1 MQAKGFIKFV
11 ATLCFLASIWMLA
24 FTFVTRRV
32 EKNARIEATDES
44 GIIDKT
50 KEAAILAAKSNEKV
64 WLGYTYKEC
73 KDKELGLGLDLKGG
87 MNVMLEISLP
97 DIITALSNNSA
108 DTTFVKALARAKQ
121 NEKTSTKDFLSLFE
135 EAWIQLDPDKPM
147 SRVFSTY
154 ELKDRIKLESS
165 NADVLKIIRQES
177 ESAVSNSFNVLRSR
191 IDRFGVASP
200 NIQRIGVSGRI
211 FVELPGVKEPERV
224 RKLLQGTANLEFWPT
239 YENEEIYPRLEQAN
253 AIIKEIIAAEKKNT
267 KDIDSLAIR
276 SDDADNLIANYD
288 NKSDSLALTDSSNVA
303 PISPD
308 SSLAAI
314 VTDSSKKDSSL
325 LAQIQA
331 QDSTGIAGTD
341 DFPLFQILNPAIG
354 SQNGQSFL
362 NRGPV
367 IGFAAVA
374 DTAKIGQWLRMARVR
389 ALFPK
394 EFQPKWSIKPVD
406 KGETI
411 YELIAI
417 KVTTRDGKAPLDGGV
432 ITDARRSTE
441 RNGFGVSMSMDAEG
455 SKIWA
460 RMTAD
465 NIKKSIAIV
474 LDGFV
479 YSYPRVDGEI
489 PGGQSSITGNF
500 TSNEAD
506 DLANVLKSGKMPA
519 PARIVQEAV
528 VGPSLG
534 QESIN
539 SGMISFILAFLLVL
553 AYMWLYYGQAG
564 TTANIAL
571 LSNVLLLFGAMASF
585 GAVLTLPGIAGI
597 VLTLGMAVDANVII
611 YERVKEELRAGNSQ
625 RVAIKEGYKNAM
637 SAIVD
642 GQMTT
647 FITGVILLMLGTGPV
662 KGFAVTL
669 VTGIITSLTTSIFIS
684 RLVIEWMLNRG
695 KNISFGNKFTMNFM
709 SDMNIDFL
717 AMRRKMYIVSGVVL
731 ITGLAFIFTKGMSY
745 GIDFSGGRTYVVKFD
760 QAVATDQVRE
770 AVSTF
775 DGSAEV
781 KQYGPNNQLKIT
793 TKYRIDDNS
802 DEASKEIEQ
811 LLYNASKEF
820 FVNKITFDEFASTD
834 TDTYGI
840 SSSET
845 VGPTI
850 ATDMRTKAII
860 AVILALIAI
869 FIYIAARFSRWQF
882 GLGGVLSLAH
892 DALFTIA
899 IFSVG
904 AGLLP
909 WSMDVDQSFIAAI
922 LTIIGYSINDT
933 VVIFD
938 RVRENRILY
947 PKRSWREQINGA
959 INSTLMRTI
968 NTSGTVLVVLL
979 AIFIFGGEVIRGFS
993 FAIIIGVVVG
1003 VYSTVFI
1010 AIPVAYEFLSRK
1022 EIKAKELEQAAKQSH
1037 KSAAK
1042 K

>member
-24 FTFVTRRV
+24 FTFATRRV

-44 GIIDKT
+44 GIVDKV
-50 KEAAILAAKSNEKV
+50 KEAEILASKSNEKV

-73 KDKELGLGLDLKGG
+73 KDKELSLGLDLKGG

-97 DIITALSNNSA
+97 DIVTALSNNSS
-108 DTTFVKALARAKQ
+108 DTTFVKALAMARQ
-121 NEKTSTKDFLSLFE
+121 NEKTSTKDFITLFG
-135 EAWIQLDPDKPM
+135 EAWTQLEPDKSM

-154 ELKDRIKLESS
+154 ELKDRIKPESS
-165 NADVLKIIRQES
+165 NADVLKVIRQES

-253 AIIKEIIAAEKKNT
+253 VIIKEILDAEKKKT
-267 KDIDSLAIR
+267 KDTATLVGLGDNAAMLVAD
-276 SDDADNLIANYD
+276 SDDTDLTSS
-288 NKSDSLALTDSSNVA
+288 SDSASISSDSIN
-303 PISPD
+303 
-308 SSLAAI
+308 
-314 VTDSSKKDSSL
+314 KDTSL

-331 QDSTGIAGTD
+331 QDSTGLVGTD
-341 DFPLFQILNPAIG
+341 DYPLFQVLNPAIG
-354 SQNGQSFL
+354 QQNGQSFL
-362 NRGPV
+362 SRGPV
-367 IGFAAVA
+367 IGLATVA
-374 DTAKIGQWLRMARVR
+374 DTGKISQWLRMPRVR

-406 KGETI
+406 KGEII

-417 KVTTRDGKAPLDGGV
+417 KSNTRDGKAPLDGSV

-441 RNGFGVSMSMDAEG
+441 RNGFGVSMNMDAEG

-474 LDGFV
+474 LDGYV
-479 YSYPRVDGEI
+479 YSYPRVDSEI

-519 PARIVQEAV
+519 PAKVVQEAV

-539 SGMISFILAFLLVL
+539 SGMISFVLAFLLVL
-553 AYMWLYYGQAG
+553 VYMWLYYGQAG

-647 FITGVILLMLGTGPV
+647 FITGLILLILGTGPV

-669 VTGIITSLTTSIFIS
+669 VVGIITSLTTSIFIS

-695 KNISFGNKFTMNFM
+695 KNISFGNKFTLNFM
-709 SDMNIDFL
+709 SNMHIDFL
-717 AMRRKMYIVSGVVL
+717 SMRKNMYIISGVVL
-731 ITGLAFIFTKGMSY
+731 ATGLGFILTKGMSY

-760 QAVATDQVRE
+760 RPIATDQVRT
-770 AVSTF
+770 AVGAF

-781 KQYGPNNQLKIT
+781 KQFGPNNQLKIT
-793 TKYRIDDNS
+793 TKYKIDENS
-802 DEASKEIEQ
+802 DETSKEIEQ
-811 LLYNASKEF
+811 LLYDATNSF
-820 FVNKITFDEFASTD
+820 FTEGLSYEEFASTD
-834 TDTYGI
+834 TNPYGI
-840 SSSET
+840 ISSET

-850 ATDMRTKAII
+850 ATDMKMKAVI

-892 DALFTIA
+892 DALFTIS
-899 IFSVG
+899 IFSIG
-904 AGLLP
+904 AGIFP

-938 RVRENRILY
+938 RIRENRTLY
-947 PKRSWREQINGA
+947 PKRSWREQINDA

-993 FAIIIGVVVG
+993 FAIMIGVVVG

-1022 EIKAKELEQAAKQSH
+1022 EAKLKEAEQTAKH
-1037 KSAAK
+1037 TPKSAAK